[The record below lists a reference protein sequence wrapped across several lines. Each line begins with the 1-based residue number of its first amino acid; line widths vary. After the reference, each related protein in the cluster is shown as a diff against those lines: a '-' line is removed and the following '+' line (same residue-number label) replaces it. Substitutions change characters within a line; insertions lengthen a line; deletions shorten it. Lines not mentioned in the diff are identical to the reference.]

1 MELHNLPDMK
11 FKIMVIKIL
20 TEFKRAMYEQNE
32 NFNNEKITVPKNII
46 IELKKKIA
54 RGIQHFT
61 RSTRRKNS

>member
-46 IELKKKIA
+46 IELKKNRK
-54 RGIQHFT
+54 RD
-61 RSTRRKNS
+61 STLH